1 MLIHAKM
8 VLFSFGRSTKKDS
21 ELVVIS
27 SSSSDD
33 DSDKELK
40 TDTVEPVVK
49 KEEAETFPDVVK
61 SKLQVNQTESLEQ
74 DSKQIK
80 VATEPKV
87 ERKDSDLDE
96 CISQEDLLAQLGLS
110 SVKELN
116 KKETS
121 NMENSTPSANAN
133 GVERKPLISHRA
145 KESIVE
151 FLKIPKLSS
160 LDSRKKNN
168 GEVKGDVK
176 ITNGNTSDGSRP
188 DSPLSDENDDD
199 LQAKEKL
206 IAHLRNELKQEEAK
220 LLLLKQLHAA
230 QNDVKGSSKFQ
241 KENVEKVQTQGASS
255 QPVKSSMQ
263 LPPKKGQNLPP
274 PPPLKASAVL
284 AISTF
289 HPPRDVPGQPRLLP
303 KGSSNAQLQSS
314 NSGSSKITLIFIDFV
329 CDCSVKFLPSSFPGS
344 SVFLLRERKR
354 GDLGARLNFLSSKV
368 Q

>member
-1 MLIHAKM
+1 M

-61 SKLQVNQTESLEQ
+61 SKLQANQTESLEQ

-241 KENVEKVQTQGASS
+241 KENVEKVQT
-255 QPVKSSMQ
+255 
-263 LPPKKGQNLPP
+263 
-274 PPPLKASAVL
+274 
-284 AISTF
+284 
-289 HPPRDVPGQPRLLP
+289 R
-303 KGSSNAQLQSS
+303 
-314 NSGSSKITLIFIDFV
+314 
-329 CDCSVKFLPSSFPGS
+329 
-344 SVFLLRERKR
+344 SVFSTCEVLY
-354 GDLGARLNFLSSKV
+354 AAST
-368 Q
+368 

>member
-1 MLIHAKM
+1 M
-8 VLFSFGRSTKKDS
+8 
-21 ELVVIS
+21 
-27 SSSSDD
+27 
-33 DSDKELK
+33 
-40 TDTVEPVVK
+40 
-49 KEEAETFPDVVK
+49 
-61 SKLQVNQTESLEQ
+61 ES
-74 DSKQIK
+74 
-80 VATEPKV
+80 
-87 ERKDSDLDE
+87 R
-96 CISQEDLLAQLGLS
+96 
-110 SVKELN
+110 
-116 KKETS
+116 
-121 NMENSTPSANAN
+121 
-133 GVERKPLISHRA
+133 R
-145 KESIVE
+145 
-151 FLKIPKLSS
+151 
-160 LDSRKKNN
+160 KNN

-176 ITNGNTSDGSRP
+176 VTNGNTSDGSRP

-274 PPPLKASAVL
+274 PPPLKASTVL
-284 AISTF
+284 ATSTF

-303 KGSSNAQLQSS
+303 KGSSNAQSQSS

>member
-176 ITNGNTSDGSRP
+176 FTNGNTSDGSRP

-199 LQAKEKL
+199 LQAKE
-206 IAHLRNELKQEEAK
+206 N
-220 LLLLKQLHAA
+220 
-230 QNDVKGSSKFQ
+230 
-241 KENVEKVQTQGASS
+241 
-255 QPVKSSMQ
+255 
-263 LPPKKGQNLPP
+263 
-274 PPPLKASAVL
+274 
-284 AISTF
+284 
-289 HPPRDVPGQPRLLP
+289 
-303 KGSSNAQLQSS
+303 
-314 NSGSSKITLIFIDFV
+314 
-329 CDCSVKFLPSSFPGS
+329 
-344 SVFLLRERKR
+344 
-354 GDLGARLNFLSSKV
+354 
-368 Q
+368 

>member
-1 MLIHAKM
+1 MDFNILEPFKKDNYQHAKQLVWIFKYMLIHAKM

-241 KENVEKVQTQGASS
+241 KENVEKVRTQGASS
-255 QPVKSSMQ
+255 QPVKSSMA
-263 LPPKKGQNLPP
+263 
-274 PPPLKASAVL
+274 AS
-284 AISTF
+284 T
-289 HPPRDVPGQPRLLP
+289 
-303 KGSSNAQLQSS
+303 
-314 NSGSSKITLIFIDFV
+314 
-329 CDCSVKFLPSSFPGS
+329 
-344 SVFLLRERKR
+344 
-354 GDLGARLNFLSSKV
+354 
-368 Q
+368 